1 VLLAPVEPAM
11 DRRRHLASLLAATG
25 GAFGI
30 GTRAAASNDPSAG
43 PCPAVA
49 QTTRVALLEVYSSE
63 GCSSCPPA
71 DRWLARIAAREPQR
85 VAALALHVK
94 YWDYI
99 GWTDPYAQTAFAER
113 QRWLVAANGART
125 LYTPGVFVGGREW
138 RHWHDEAALARRLD
152 AWSRAPAP
160 VRIDLSARGGTVL
173 ATASRQDS
181 SAPFER
187 PALFVA
193 LTESGLASKVTA
205 GENRG
210 ETLRHD
216 HVVRS
221 LAGPQP
227 FDAAGRATLSVQVPE
242 PGATGRRLAA
252 VAFVQD
258 LKTAESLQAASLR
271 LDAACLRG

>member
-1 VLLAPVEPAM
+1 M
-11 DRRRHLASLLAATG
+11 NRRRHLASLLAVTG

-30 GTRAAASNDPSAG
+30 GARAASNDPAG
-43 PCPAVA
+43 GACPAVS
-49 QTTRVALLEVYSSE
+49 QTTRIALLEVYSSE
-63 GCSSCPPA
+63 GCNSCPPA

-99 GWTDPYAQTAFAER
+99 GWTDPYAQTAFTER
-113 QRWLVAANGART
+113 QRWLSVANRSRT
-125 LYTPGVFVGGREW
+125 LYTPGVFVAGREW
-138 RHWHDEAALARRLD
+138 PQWHDEAALARRLD
-152 AWSRAPAP
+152 AWSRVPAPA
-160 VRIDLSARGGTVL
+160 RIELSARDATVL
-173 ATASRQDS
+173 AIATRQDS
-181 SAPFER
+181 GAPFER
-187 PALFVA
+187 LALFVA
-193 LTESGLASKVTA
+193 ITESGLTSKVTA

-210 ETLRHD
+210 ETLQHD

-227 FDAAGRATLSVQVPE
+227 FDASGRATLSVPVLE
-242 PGATGRRLAA
+242 PGAPGRRLAA

-271 LDAACLRG
+271 LGAACLRA